1 MKLLLL
7 NKIVDGK
14 LNREYSDKDVGKIS
28 IDSRTLK
35 KGEVFLAF
43 KGKNFD
49 GHNFIKKAL
58 KKKPA
63 CLIVSKSIKIKTKIP
78 VITVNDA
85 NEAFFRLA
93 KYYREKFNGVV
104 IGITGSC
111 GKTSTKEMLNYV
123 LKDKYRVIC
132 NEKNYNNKIGVSL
145 TLFNLKENTQI
156 LIVECG
162 TNHSGEMKE
171 IAELVKPDI
180 TIITNIGTS
189 HIGNF
194 GSKRKIFKEKL
205 ELTSLMN
212 EGVLFVNGDDK
223 YLTRLKK
230 KNLEIYKTYNRNSI
244 IELKRVCCMIDKSI
258 INFIYNNDY
267 YELEVPLF
275 SKGMID
281 NALLVIECCLFL
293 NVKIDEIINKLKN
306 LKCINSRQQK
316 IFLKND
322 NILIDDSYNAS
333 YESVISLINNIK
345 LYDQKKIIIVGSMK
359 ELGKYSCLYHK
370 KLAKELKKIKNKEIF
385 LIGEENKIIKK
396 INKNCTYFDN
406 LKDLKNYFVNN
417 YYSHVL
423 FVVKGA
429 NSNNLSE
436 LVTILKKKY

>member
-7 NKIVDGK
+7 NSIVDGK
-14 LNREYSDKDVGKIS
+14 LNGEYKDKNVGKIC

-43 KGKNFD
+43 NGKKLD
-49 GHNFIKKAL
+49 GHKFIKKAI
-58 KKKPA
+58 KKKPS
-63 CLIVSKSIKIKTKIP
+63 CLIVSKPVNIKTKIP
-78 VITVNDA
+78 IIVVSDT
-85 NEAFFRLA
+85 NEAFFKLA
-93 KYYREKFNGVV
+93 KYYREQFNGVV

-162 TNHSGEMKE
+162 TNHFGEMKE

-180 TIITNIGTS
+180 VIITNIGTS

-194 GSKRKIFKEKL
+194 GSKRKILKEKL
-205 ELTSLMN
+205 ELINVMS
-212 EGVLFVNGDDK
+212 EGVLFLNGDDK
-223 YLTRLKK
+223 YLTKLKK
-230 KNLEIYKTYNRNSI
+230 KNIEVYKTYNRNSI
-244 IELKRVCCMIDKSI
+244 IELKQICCMINNSV
-258 INFIYNNDY
+258 INFIYNNQE
-267 YELEVPLF
+267 YELEIPVF
-275 SKGMID
+275 SKGMLD
-281 NALLVIECCLFL
+281 NVLLVIECCLFL
-293 NVKIDEIINKLKN
+293 NFKIDEVISKLKN
-306 LKCINSRQQK
+306 LKCITSRQQK
-316 IFLKND
+316 ISLKND

-333 YESVISLINNIK
+333 YESVISLINNIR
-345 LYDQKKIIIVGSMK
+345 LYNQKKVIILGSMK
-359 ELGKYSCLYHK
+359 ELGKYSLTYHK
-370 KLAKELKKIKNKEIF
+370 KVAKKLKKIKNKELF
-385 LIGEENKIIKK
+385 LIGEETKIIKK
-396 INKNCTYFDN
+396 INKDSIYFEN
-406 LKDLKNYFVNN
+406 LKDLKDYFMNN

-436 LVTILKKKY
+436 LVTIIKKKY

>member
-7 NKIVDGK
+7 NSIVNGK
-14 LNREYSDKDVGKIS
+14 LNEEYKDKNVGKIS

-35 KGEVFLAF
+35 KGDVFLAF

-49 GHNFIKKAL
+49 GHKFIKKVL
-58 KKKPA
+58 KKRPS
-63 CLIVSKSIKIKTKIP
+63 CLIVSKPIKIKTKIP
-78 VITVNDA
+78 IITVNDT
-85 NEAFFRLA
+85 NEAFFKLA
-93 KYYREKFNGVV
+93 KYYRNQFQGVV

-145 TLFNLKENTQI
+145 TLFNLTENTQI

-171 IAELVKPDI
+171 ITQIVKPDI
-180 TIITNIGTS
+180 VIITNIGTS

-194 GSKRKIFKEKL
+194 GSKRKIFREKL
-205 ELTSLMN
+205 ELSSLMN

-244 IELKRVCCMIDKSI
+244 IELKKICCMVDSSI
-258 INFIYNNDY
+258 INFIYNNKEH
-267 YELEVPLF
+267 ELEIPLF

-370 KLAKELKKIKNKEIF
+370 KVAKELKKVKNKEIF
-385 LIGEENKIIKK
+385 LIGKDTKIIKK
-396 INKNCTYFDN
+396 INKSSRYFENLDD
-406 LKDLKNYFVNN
+406 LKDYFTNN
-417 YYSHVL
+417 YYNHVL

-429 NSNNLSE
+429 NSNNLSK
-436 LVTILKKKY
+436 LVSLLKDKY